1 MPALHRR
8 FLRFSSIEHFL
19 AQSAERSVDH
29 AENTIQSIFLEEMES
44 FPGNIIVTTNL
55 CAEMD
60 VAMSWHFHYKLEIRV
75 PDREARMELRKLHLP
90 GSGLGIR
97 E

>member
-1 MPALHRR
+1 
-8 FLRFSSIEHFL
+8 
-19 AQSAERSVDH
+19 VDH

-60 VAMSWHFHYKLEIRV
+60 VAMSRQR
-75 PDREARMELRKLHLP
+75 DRDPGMMPLAMEWRSVGVLTPFITNKVHGIYQLSESCKDGILDLP
-90 GSGLGIR
+90 TP
-97 E
+97 